1 MRQVDGET
9 CDPTTPFRRYR
20 CAHQLAVG
28 GTLLSVTL
36 LGCSLNPGP
45 SEVTTVIVDG
55 QSQTINGSVTCTTQ
69 PDGKLVILAADGR
82 KTVRV
87 LLRREHQ
94 LVVEK
99 LGFRVGDTSGF
110 TDSSADMW
118 ATKVDDTYRINGQ
131 LPPRA
136 GDLVR
141 RDFTVEVKCRRELAP
156 PDAPQPGF
164 GAP

>member
-1 MRQVDGET
+1 MDN
-9 CDPTTPFRRYR
+9 RRTGCR
-20 CAHQLAVG
+20 APQLTVG
-28 GTLLSVTL
+28 SALLFVTLLS
-36 LGCSLNPGP
+36 CSLNPGP
-45 SEVTTVIVDG
+45 VEVTTVVVDG
-55 QSQTINGSVTCTTQ
+55 QSYTINGSVTCTTQ

-87 LLRREHQ
+87 VLRREHQ

-99 LGFRVGDTSGF
+99 LGFRVGDASGF

-118 ATKVDDTYRINGQ
+118 ATKVDDIYRINGQ
-131 LPPRA
+131 LPPGV

-141 RDFTVEVKCRRELAP
+141 RDVTVEVTCRHEVAP
-156 PDAPQPGF
+156 PQKPEPGF